1 MTSCAYPG
9 GFTTF
14 GQGIGK
20 SGKQAYKSAVNEAL
34 RTGHMIC
41 IFGTCDSAGSGCNYT
56 GTFEMAE
63 IVGDIL
69 DMGHGRV
76 MVTVKID
83 ANCACN

>member
-14 GQGIGK
+14 GQGIASSKGK
-20 SGKQAYKSAVNEAL
+20 AFKLATNEAL

-41 IFGTCDSAGSGCNYT
+41 IFGTCDSAGSDCGYT
-56 GTFEMAE
+56 GTVEMAVM
-63 IVGDIL
+63 VGDPL
-69 DMGHGRV
+69 DMPDGRV

-83 ANCACN
+83 ANCACS

>member
-14 GQGIGK
+14 GQGVGRTVK
-20 SGKQAYKSAVNEAL
+20 KAYKSAVGEAL

-41 IFGTCDSAGSGCNYT
+41 LFGTCDSAGSGCGYT
-56 GTFEMAE
+56 GTIEMAE
-63 IVGDIL
+63 IIGDPL
-69 DMGHGRV
+69 DMGRGRV

-83 ANCACN
+83 ANCACD